1 MMPRL
6 LTALLLLL
14 CTTLAAQ
21 NRDETAIR
29 TMLAK
34 QVTEW
39 NKANI
44 DGYMHGYWE
53 DDSLLFIG
61 SKGPTWGY
69 AATLARYKKA
79 YPDTAHTGTLTSTIL
94 SMKRLSPEY
103 YFVVGKW
110 ALQRSAGNVGG
121 SYTLLLRR
129 IKGQWVII
137 ADHSS

>member
-1 MMPRL
+1 
-6 LTALLLLL
+6 
-14 CTTLAAQ
+14 
-21 NRDETAIR
+21 
-29 TMLAK
+29 MLAQ

-53 DDSLLFIG
+53 HDSLLFIG
-61 SKGPTWGY
+61 AKGPTWGY

-79 YPDTAHTGTLTSTIL
+79 YPDTAHTGRLASTIV

-121 SYTLLLRR
+121 SYTLLLRKIR
-129 IKGQWVII
+129 GQWVII